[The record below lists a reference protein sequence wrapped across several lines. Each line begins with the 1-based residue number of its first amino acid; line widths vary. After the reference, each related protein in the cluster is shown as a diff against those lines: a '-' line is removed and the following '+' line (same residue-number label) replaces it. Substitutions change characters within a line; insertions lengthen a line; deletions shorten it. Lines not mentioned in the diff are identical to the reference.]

1 MAEVTASAVK
11 SLREKTGAGMIDC
24 KNALVEANGDETP
37 AMDILRK
44 KGMATAGKKAGRV
57 TAEGAVGS
65 YIHMGGKVGVL
76 VEINCE
82 SDFVARGEEFQQLVK
97 DVAMHIAATDPRWT
111 NRDEVPAGD
120 LDKEREILMEQ
131 LKNDPKNA
139 GKPED
144 VLNKIIE
151 GRLNKFYEDN
161 VLVDQPFVKD
171 PSKTVGELVAEK
183 IGSIKE
189 NITIRRFARVTKWA
203 KASRKRRTISPP
215 KSRRWSVKFGRV
227 DVGRLACKTTLRTTA
242 QLQLWSLSS
251 NASS

>member
-11 SLREKTGAGMIDC
+11 SLREKSGAGMVDC
-24 KNALVEANGDETP
+24 KNALVEANGDETT

-97 DVAMHIAATDPRWT
+97 DVAMHVAAADPRYT
-111 NRDEVPAGD
+111 NRADVPAD
-120 LDKEREILMEQ
+120 ELDKERSILMEQ

-144 VLNKIIE
+144 VLGKIIE
-151 GRLNKFYEDN
+151 GRLNKFDEEN

-171 PSKTVGELVAEK
+171 PAKTIGELVAEK
-183 IGSIKE
+183 IASIKE
-189 NITIRRFARVTKWA
+189 NITIRRFTRYKMGEGIEKKQDDFAAEV
-203 KASRKRRTISPP
+203 ASM
-215 KSRRWSVKFGRV
+215 
-227 DVGRLACKTTLRTTA
+227 VG
-242 QLQLWSLSS
+242 
-251 NASS
+251 

>member
-11 SLREKTGAGMIDC
+11 ALREKSGAGMVDC
-24 KNALVEANGDETP
+24 KNALVEANGDEAA
-37 AMDILRK
+37 AMEILRK
-44 KGMATAGKKAGRV
+44 KGMAQAGKKAGRV

-97 DVAMHIAATDPRWT
+97 DVAMHIAATDPRYAT
-111 NRDEVPAGD
+111 REEVAAAD
-120 LDKEREILMEQ
+120 LEKEREIIREQ

-139 GKPED
+139 GKPDD
-144 VLNKIIE
+144 VINKIIE
-151 GRLNKFYEDN
+151 GRLNKFYEEN
-161 VLVDQPFVKD
+161 VLIDQPFVKD

-189 NITIRRFARVTKWA
+189 NITIRRFTRYKMGEGIEKRADDFAAEV
-203 KASRKRRTISPP
+203 ASM
-215 KSRRWSVKFGRV
+215 
-227 DVGRLACKTTLRTTA
+227 VG
-242 QLQLWSLSS
+242 
-251 NASS
+251 

>member
-1 MAEVTASAVK
+1 M
-11 SLREKTGAGMIDC
+11 
-24 KNALVEANGDETP
+24 
-37 AMDILRK
+37 
-44 KGMATAGKKAGRV
+44 
-57 TAEGAVGS
+57 
-65 YIHMGGKVGVL
+65 

-97 DVAMHIAATDPRWT
+97 DVAMHIAASDPRYVT
-111 NRDEVPAGD
+111 RDEVPTAN
-120 LDKEREILMEQ
+120 LEKEREILLGQ

-139 GKPED
+139 GKPEE

-189 NITIRRFARVTKWA
+189 NISIRRFTRYKMGEGIEKKSDDFAAEV
-203 KASRKRRTISPP
+203 ASM
-215 KSRRWSVKFGRV
+215 
-227 DVGRLACKTTLRTTA
+227 VG
-242 QLQLWSLSS
+242 
-251 NASS
+251 

>member
-1 MAEVTASAVK
+1 MAEITAGAVK
-11 SLREKTGAGMIDC
+11 SLREKSGAGMIDC
-24 KNALVEANGDETP
+24 KNALVEANGDENE

-82 SDFVARGEEFQQLVK
+82 SDFVSRGEEFQQLVK

-111 NRDEVPAGD
+111 NRDEVPATE
-120 LDKEREILMEQ
+120 LDKERTILLEQ
-131 LKNDPKNA
+131 LKGDPKNA
-139 GKPED
+139 NKPDD
-144 VLNKIIE
+144 VLGKIIE

-171 PSKTVGELVAEK
+171 PSKTIGELVAEK

-189 NITIRRFARVTKWA
+189 NITIRRFSRFKMGEGIEKRADDFAAEV
-203 KASRKRRTISPP
+203 ASMI
-215 KSRRWSVKFGRV
+215 
-227 DVGRLACKTTLRTTA
+227 A
-242 QLQLWSLSS
+242 
-251 NASS
+251 

>member
-1 MAEVTASAVK
+1 MAEITANGIKA
-11 SLREKTGAGMIDC
+11 LREKTGAGMVDC
-24 KNALVEANGDETP
+24 KNALIEANGDESL
-37 AMDILRK
+37 AAEILRK
-44 KGMATAGKKAGRV
+44 KGMATADKKSGRV

-82 SDFVARGEEFQQLVK
+82 SDFVSRGEEFQQLVK
-97 DVAMHIAATDPRWT
+97 DVAMHIAATDPRYAT
-111 NRDEVPAGD
+111 RGEVPAGD
-120 LDKEREILMEQ
+120 LDKEREILLEQ

-139 GKPED
+139 NKPED

-161 VLVDQPFVKD
+161 VLVDQPYVKD

-189 NITIRRFARVTKWA
+189 NISIRRFARFKMGEGIEKKTDDFAAEV
-203 KASRKRRTISPP
+203 ASM
-215 KSRRWSVKFGRV
+215 
-227 DVGRLACKTTLRTTA
+227 VG
-242 QLQLWSLSS
+242 
-251 NASS
+251 

>member
-1 MAEVTASAVK
+1 MAEITASAVK
-11 SLREKTGAGMIDC
+11 ALREKSGAGMVDV
-24 KNALVEANGDETP
+24 KNALVEANGDENA
-37 AMDILRK
+37 AMEILRK

-65 YIHMGGKVGVL
+65 YIHMGGKVGVM

-82 SDFVARGEEFQQLVK
+82 SDFVARGDEFQQLVK
-97 DVAMHIAATDPRWT
+97 DVAMHIAASDPRYT
-111 NRDEVPAGD
+111 SREEVPAD
-120 LDKEREILMEQ
+120 LLDKEREIMREQ

-151 GRLNKFYEDN
+151 GRLNKFYEEN

-171 PSKTVGELVAEK
+171 PSRTIGELVAEK

-189 NITIRRFARVTKWA
+189 NITIRRFTRYKMGEGIEKKQDDFAAEV
-203 KASRKRRTISPP
+203 ASM
-215 KSRRWSVKFGRV
+215 
-227 DVGRLACKTTLRTTA
+227 VG
-242 QLQLWSLSS
+242 
-251 NASS
+251 